1 MTSESLALVQ
11 ERPFNPHQIE
21 EINALTL
28 AFINASTLESIESV
42 IREHEQLIGAHLGLL
57 TVSEQLFKGY
67 DGAVKSLGG
76 WGGDFVLVTRYSKN
90 QQWLNENGFK
100 HTLPLRTLAVL

>member
-1 MTSESLALVQ
+1 L
-11 ERPFNPHQIE
+11 ER
-21 EINALTL
+21 
-28 AFINASTLESIESV
+28 LESV
-42 IREHEQLIGAHLGLL
+42 MREHEEFIGGHLGMLP
-57 TVSEQLFKGY
+57 VSEHLFKGY

>member
-1 MTSESLALVQ
+1 MKD
-11 ERPFNPHQIE
+11 RPFSPHQIE
-21 EINALTL
+21 EINALTS
-28 AFINASTLESIESV
+28 AFISASTLERVESV
-42 IREHEQLIGAHLGLL
+42 MHEHEQLIGGHLGLL

-76 WGGDFVLVTRYSKN
+76 LGGDFVLVTRYSKN
-90 QQWLNENGFK
+90 QQWLTENGFK

>member
-1 MTSESLALVQ
+1 MVQ
-11 ERPFNPHQIE
+11 KQPFNQQQIE
-21 EINALTL
+21 EINALTS
-28 AFINASTLESIESV
+28 AFINASTIERIETV
-42 IREHEQLIGAHLGLL
+42 MREHEQLIGGHLGLL

-90 QQWLNENGFK
+90 QQWLTENGFK